1 MKTLKRVSRKNWSER
16 AIFTNICSKRLLF
29 LRFYSIFQKVLEV
42 SRCNLHYKF
51 AFVGEYGADECG
63 VSPEFHS
70 SNVDD
75 SCQPITEAFP
85 GAKFEIY

>member
-1 MKTLKRVSRKNWSER
+1 M
-16 AIFTNICSKRLLF
+16 
-29 LRFYSIFQKVLEV
+29 
-42 SRCNLHYKF
+42 CNLHYKF

-63 VSPEFHS
+63 VSREFHS